1 MIGLSLVCESVT
13 PCQYATFLRYI
24 AQPFGYDSNEE
35 ELSRRTEEACGR
47 GEDQGTVNA
56 AARVERRRRG
66 VFLEGRGPH
75 SALCIG
81 YRGKGVIAAC

>member
-1 MIGLSLVCESVT
+1 VIGLSLVCESVT

-47 GEDQGTVNA
+47 GEDQGTVNE

-66 VFLEGRGPH
+66 IVVEVGTFQC
-75 SALCIG
+75 ALCIG
-81 YRGKGVIAAC
+81 DRG